1 VGERVIFIPTIY
13 LSPSTQEFNPYFGG
27 GNEEE
32 YMNLVADAMIPYL
45 NASGINYVRNTPD
58 MTAASSIR
66 ESNSGNYDFHLAL
79 HSNASGGTSGSVRG
93 AEFYYYP
100 RSNNSQRAAEI
111 FANNFKQI
119 YPIPDRVKTVATTT
133 LGEVVRTR
141 APAVLAEVAY
151 HDNPEDAQW
160 IRDNIDAIAQN
171 MVLSLTDYFDIPFN
185 FPGTS
190 SRTAVVSTPMGG
202 NLNIR
207 QRPDINS
214 PRIGSIPNGSS
225 ITVYYDTGEWSLV
238 QYGGLTGYV
247 NNRYIT

>member
-1 VGERVIFIPTIY
+1 MPIIY
-13 LSPSTQEFNPYFGG
+13 LSPSTQEFNPYSGG
-27 GNEEE
+27 GNEEQ

-45 NASGINYVRNTPD
+45 DASGIEYVRNTPD

-79 HSNASGGTSGSVRG
+79 HSNASGSGNGSVRG

-100 RSNNSQRAAEI
+100 RSNSGQRAAQI

-119 YPIPDRVKTVATTT
+119 YPLPDNVKTVPTTT
-133 LGEVVRTR
+133 LGEVVRTK

-151 HDNPEDAQW
+151 HDNPEDAEW
-160 IRDNIDAIAQN
+160 IRNNIDAMARN
-171 MVLSLTDYFDIPFN
+171 LVLSLTDYFDIPFN
-185 FPGTS
+185 LPNGTTRS
-190 SRTAVVSTPMGG
+190 AVVSTPMGG

-214 PRIGSIPNGSS
+214 PRIGSIPNGSR
-225 ITVYYDTGEWSLV
+225 ITVYYDTGEWSLI
-238 QYGGLTGYV
+238 QYGGQTGYV